1 MNQIKMLLGAALLSG
16 LISTSVY
23 AGSGAPANPPR
34 GGTAVPHPEV
44 MVGPEDLPRRFLDV
58 TVKVSFTVDEKGQ
71 PRDIKLVTPTDRDL
85 ARSLLPA
92 IAQWRF
98 TPAFVNGEPV
108 SKRVVMP
115 VKIVAGT

>member
-16 LISTSVY
+16 LLSTSIY
-23 AGSGAPANPPR
+23 AGSGIPANPPPS
-34 GGTAVPHPEV
+34 GNSVPHPEV
-44 MVGPEDLPRRFLDV
+44 MVGPEDLPRRFIDV
-58 TVKVSFTVDEKGQ
+58 TVKVTFTVDEKGQ
-71 PRDIKLVTPTDRDL
+71 PRDIKLVAPNDRDL

-98 TPAFVNGEPV
+98 TPAYVNGEAV
-108 SKRVVMP
+108 AKRVVMP

>member
-16 LISTSVY
+16 LISTSIY
-23 AGSGAPANPPR
+23 AGSGAPANPPPS
-34 GGTAVPHPEV
+34 GMSVPHPEV
-44 MVGPEDLPRRFLDV
+44 TVGPEDLPRRFLDM
-58 TVKVSFTVDEKGQ
+58 TVKVSFTVDAKGQ
-71 PRDIKLVTPTDRDL
+71 PRDIKLVTPNDRDL

-108 SKRVVMP
+108 AKRVVMP

>member
-1 MNQIKMLLGAALLSG
+1 MNQIKMLLGAAMLSG

-34 GGTAVPHPEV
+34 SVATVPHPEV
-44 MVGPEDLPRRFLDV
+44 LVGPEDLPRRYLDM

-71 PRDIKLVTPTDRDL
+71 PRDIKLLTPNGRDL

-108 SKRVVMP
+108 ARRVIMP
-115 VKIVAGT
+115 VKLVAGT